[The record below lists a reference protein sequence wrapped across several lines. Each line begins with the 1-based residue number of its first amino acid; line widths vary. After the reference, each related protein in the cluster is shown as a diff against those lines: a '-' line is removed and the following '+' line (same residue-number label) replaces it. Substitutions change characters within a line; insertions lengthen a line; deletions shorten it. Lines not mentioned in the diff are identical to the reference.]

1 MAFLSPAGYDFIPLL
16 NQLANSLTSFNHT
29 NIDFQSA
36 INFHPGQIACGKE
49 THTHSKWH
57 IQSGIALL
65 DLALIADEFYRI
77 MNTENVKNLNRSGK
91 RE

>member
-77 MNTENVKNLNRSGK
+77 MNVENGKDVNRSGK